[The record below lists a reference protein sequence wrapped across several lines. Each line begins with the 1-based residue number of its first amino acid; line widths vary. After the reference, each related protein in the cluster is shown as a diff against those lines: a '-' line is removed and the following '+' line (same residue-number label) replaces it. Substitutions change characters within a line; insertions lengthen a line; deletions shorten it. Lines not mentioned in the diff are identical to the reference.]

1 MAEKKVSVEMTE
13 EQKAKVVDILAKET
27 PSTEKKWVD
36 LLQEHRINGIPYG
49 PGKVEVPVAIAG
61 TLLSNDHQALQSR
74 LREMVSGNHNVEILG
89 RGLTRAVRG

>member
-27 PSTEKKWVD
+27 PSTEKKTIN
-36 LLQEHRINGIPYG
+36 LLQGHRINGVPYG
-49 PGKVEVPVAIAG
+49 PGDVEVPAAIAG